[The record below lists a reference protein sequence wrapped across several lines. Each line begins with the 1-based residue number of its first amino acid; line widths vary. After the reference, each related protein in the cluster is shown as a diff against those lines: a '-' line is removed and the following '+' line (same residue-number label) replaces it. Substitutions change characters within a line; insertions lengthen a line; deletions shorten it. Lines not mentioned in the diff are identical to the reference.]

1 MKLSIVVPVYNE
13 EESIEIFIKEVEEKT
28 KSLPLEKIFYFVNDG
43 STDKTLKIIK
53 KLAEKRDDIQYIS
66 FSRNFG
72 KEAALL
78 AGLEVAVGDF
88 VTIMDVDLQDP
99 PEILPEMFE
108 KLQEGYDVVGT
119 RRTSRTGE
127 PPIRSF
133 FAKLFYKIINKISK
147 TQIVDGARDYRLM
160 TRQVVDSILN
170 LQESNRFSKGLFSW
184 VGYEVTYL
192 EYENRERSRGQ
203 TSWSFWSLLR
213 YSVDG
218 FVNFSELPLNIATF
232 VGILCFFI
240 SIILSFFYTVK
251 TLVWG
256 DSVQGF
262 PTLVI
267 LVLML
272 GGLQLLAS
280 GIIGKYLAKT
290 FIEVKKRPNYII
302 KESNIKS
309 EDEPLNNQKGKRLVM

>member
-28 KSLPLEKIFYFVNDG
+28 KSLPLEKVFYFVNDG

-99 PEILPEMFE
+99 PEMLPEMFE

-127 PPIRSF
+127 PPISSF

-160 TRQVVDSILN
+160 TRQVVDSILK

-240 SIILSFFYTVK
+240 SIILSLFYTVK

>member
-160 TRQVVDSILN
+160 TRQVVESVLE
-170 LQESNRFSKGLFSW
+170 LQENNQFSKGLFSW
-184 VGYEVTYL
+184 VGYKVTYL
-192 EYENRERSRGQ
+192 DFENRERDRGR

-213 YSVDG
+213 YSIDG
-218 FVNFSELPLNIATF
+218 FVNFSEIPLSIATF
-232 VGILCFFI
+232 IGVFCFFI
-240 SIILSFFYTVK
+240 SIILSIFFAVK
-251 TLVWG
+251 TLIWG

-267 LVLML
+267 LILML

-290 FIEVKKRPNYII
+290 FLEVKNRPNYII

-309 EDEPLNNQKGKRLVM
+309 GKMIRSAIIKVKG

>member
-99 PEILPEMFE
+99 PEMLPEMFE

-127 PPIRSF
+127 PPISSF

-160 TRQVVDSILN
+160 TRQVVDSILK

-240 SIILSFFYTVK
+240 SIILSLFYTVK

>member
-53 KLAEKRDDIQYIS
+53 KLSEKRDDMQYIS

-99 PEILPEMFE
+99 PEMLPEMFE

-160 TRQVVDSILN
+160 TRQVVDSILK

-184 VGYEVTYL
+184 VGYKVTYL

-232 VGILCFFI
+232 IGILCFFI
-240 SIILSFFYTVK
+240 SIILSLFYTVK

>member
-1 MKLSIVVPVYNE
+1 MKVSIVVPVYNE

-99 PEILPEMFE
+99 PEMLPEMFE

-160 TRQVVDSILN
+160 TRQVVDSILK

-184 VGYEVTYL
+184 VGYEIIYL

-232 VGILCFFI
+232 VGILCFFLLF
-240 SIILSFFYTVK
+240 ILSFFYTV
-251 TLVWG
+251 
-256 DSVQGF
+256 
-262 PTLVI
+262 
-267 LVLML
+267 
-272 GGLQLLAS
+272 
-280 GIIGKYLAKT
+280 
-290 FIEVKKRPNYII
+290 
-302 KESNIKS
+302 
-309 EDEPLNNQKGKRLVM
+309 

>member
-53 KLAEKRDDIQYIS
+53 KLSEKRDDIQYIS

-99 PEILPEMFE
+99 PEMLPEMFE

-160 TRQVVDSILN
+160 TRQVVDSILK

-184 VGYEVTYL
+184 VGYKVTYL

-232 VGILCFFI
+232 IGILCFFI
-240 SIILSFFYTVK
+240 SIILSLFYTVK

>member
-53 KLAEKRDDIQYIS
+53 KLAEKRADIQYIS

-99 PEILPEMFE
+99 PEMLPEMFE

-160 TRQVVDSILN
+160 TRQVVESVLE
-170 LQESNRFSKGLFSW
+170 LQENNRFSKGLFSW
-184 VGYEVTYL
+184 VGYKVTYL
-192 EYENRERSRGQ
+192 DFENRERDRGR

-213 YSVDG
+213 YSIDG
-218 FVNFSELPLNIATF
+218 FVNFSEIPLSIATF
-232 VGILCFFI
+232 IGVFCFFI
-240 SIILSFFYTVK
+240 SIILSIFFAVK
-251 TLVWG
+251 TLIWG

-267 LVLML
+267 LILML

-290 FIEVKKRPNYII
+290 FLEVKNRPNYII

-309 EDEPLNNQKGKRLVM
+309 GKMIRSAIIKVKG

>member
-99 PEILPEMFE
+99 PEMLPEMFE

-160 TRQVVDSILN
+160 TRQVVDSILK

-240 SIILSFFYTVK
+240 SIILSLFYTVK

-309 EDEPLNNQKGKRLVM
+309 EDEPLNNQKGKSLVM

>member
-1 MKLSIVVPVYNE
+1 MYNE

-99 PEILPEMFE
+99 PEMLPEMFE

-160 TRQVVDSILN
+160 TRQVVDSILK

-240 SIILSFFYTVK
+240 SIILSLFYTVK

>member
-133 FAKLFYKIINKISK
+133 FAKLFCKIINKISK

-160 TRQVVDSILN
+160 TRQVVESVLE
-170 LQESNRFSKGLFSW
+170 LQENNRFSKGLFSW
-184 VGYEVTYL
+184 VGYKVTYL
-192 EYENRERSRGQ
+192 DFENRERDRGR

-213 YSVDG
+213 YSIDG
-218 FVNFSELPLNIATF
+218 FVNFSEIPLSIATF
-232 VGILCFFI
+232 IGVFCFFI
-240 SIILSFFYTVK
+240 SIILSIFFAVK
-251 TLVWG
+251 TLIWG

-267 LVLML
+267 LILML

-290 FIEVKKRPNYII
+290 FLEVKNRPNYII

-309 EDEPLNNQKGKRLVM
+309 GKMIRSAIIKVKG

>member
-13 EESIEIFIKEVEEKT
+13 EECIEIFIKEVEEKT

-99 PEILPEMFE
+99 PEMLPEMFE

-160 TRQVVDSILN
+160 TRQVVDSILK

-240 SIILSFFYTVK
+240 SIILSLFYTVK

>member
-1 MKLSIVVPVYNE
+1 MELSIVVPVYNE

-72 KEAALL
+72 KEAALI

-99 PEILPEMFE
+99 PEMLPEMFE

-160 TRQVVDSILN
+160 TRQVVDSILK

-192 EYENRERSRGQ
+192 EYENRERSKGQ

-240 SIILSFFYTVK
+240 SIILSLFYTVK

>member
-160 TRQVVDSILN
+160 TRQVVESVLE
-170 LQESNRFSKGLFSW
+170 LQENNRFSKGLFSW
-184 VGYEVTYL
+184 VGYKVTYL
-192 EYENRERSRGQ
+192 DFENRERDRGR

-213 YSVDG
+213 YSIDG
-218 FVNFSELPLNIATF
+218 FVNFSEIPLSIATF
-232 VGILCFFI
+232 IGVFCFFI
-240 SIILSFFYTVK
+240 SIILSIFFAVK
-251 TLVWG
+251 TLIWG

-267 LVLML
+267 LILML

-290 FIEVKKRPNYII
+290 FLEVKNRPNYII

-309 EDEPLNNQKGKRLVM
+309 GKMIRSAIIKVKG

>member
-108 KLQEGYDVVGT
+108 KWQEGYDVVGT

-203 TSWSFWSLLR
+203 TSWSFWGLLR

-240 SIILSFFYTVK
+240 SIILSLFYTVK

>member
-99 PEILPEMFE
+99 PEMLPEMFE

-127 PPIRSF
+127 PPIRPF

-160 TRQVVDSILN
+160 TRQVVDSILK

-240 SIILSFFYTVK
+240 SIILSLFYTVK

>member
-160 TRQVVDSILN
+160 TRQVVESVLE
-170 LQESNRFSKGLFSW
+170 LQENNRFSKGLFSW
-184 VGYEVTYL
+184 VGYKVTYL
-192 EYENRERSRGQ
+192 DFENRERDRGR

-213 YSVDG
+213 YSIDG
-218 FVNFSELPLNIATF
+218 FVNFSEIPLSIATF
-232 VGILCFFI
+232 IGVFCFFI
-240 SIILSFFYTVK
+240 SFILSIFFAVK
-251 TLVWG
+251 TLIWG

-267 LVLML
+267 LILML

-290 FIEVKKRPNYII
+290 FLEVKNRPNYII

-309 EDEPLNNQKGKRLVM
+309 GKMIRSAIIKVKG

>member
-99 PEILPEMFE
+99 PEMLPEMFE

-160 TRQVVDSILN
+160 TRQVVESVLE
-170 LQESNRFSKGLFSW
+170 LQENNRFSKGLFSW
-184 VGYEVTYL
+184 VGYKVTYL
-192 EYENRERSRGQ
+192 GFENRERDRGR

-213 YSVDG
+213 YSIDG
-218 FVNFSELPLNIATF
+218 FINFSEIPLSIATF
-232 VGILCFFI
+232 IGVFCFFI
-240 SIILSFFYTVK
+240 SIILSIFFAVK
-251 TLVWG
+251 TLIWG

-267 LVLML
+267 LILML

-290 FIEVKKRPNYII
+290 FLEVKNRPNYII

-309 EDEPLNNQKGKRLVM
+309 GKMIRSAIIKVKG

>member
-99 PEILPEMFE
+99 PEMLPEMFE

-160 TRQVVDSILN
+160 TRQVVDSILK

-203 TSWSFWSLLR
+203 TSWSFWGLLR

-240 SIILSFFYTVK
+240 SIILSLFYTVK

>member
-53 KLAEKRDDIQYIS
+53 KLAEKRADIQYIS

-99 PEILPEMFE
+99 PEMLPEMFE

-160 TRQVVDSILN
+160 TRQVVDSILK

-240 SIILSFFYTVK
+240 SIILSLFYTVK

-267 LVLML
+267 LVIML

>member
-133 FAKLFYKIINKISK
+133 FAKVFYKIINKISK

-160 TRQVVDSILN
+160 TRQVVESVLE
-170 LQESNRFSKGLFSW
+170 LQENNRFSKGLFSW
-184 VGYEVTYL
+184 VGYKVTYL
-192 EYENRERSRGQ
+192 DFENRERDRGR

-213 YSVDG
+213 YSIDG
-218 FVNFSELPLNIATF
+218 FVNFSEIPLSIATF
-232 VGILCFFI
+232 IGVFCFFI
-240 SIILSFFYTVK
+240 SIILSIFFAVK
-251 TLVWG
+251 TLIWG

-267 LVLML
+267 LILML

-290 FIEVKKRPNYII
+290 FLEVKNRPNYII

-309 EDEPLNNQKGKRLVM
+309 GKMIRSAIIKVKG

>member
-53 KLAEKRDDIQYIS
+53 KLAEKRGDIQYIS

-99 PEILPEMFE
+99 PEMLPEMFE

-119 RRTSRTGE
+119 RRTNRTGE
-127 PPIRSF
+127 PLIRSF
-133 FAKLFYKIINKISK
+133 FAKLFYKIINKVSK

-160 TRQVVDSILN
+160 TRQVVDSILK

-240 SIILSFFYTVK
+240 SIILSLFYTVK

>member
-99 PEILPEMFE
+99 PEMLPEMFE

-160 TRQVVDSILN
+160 TRQVVDSILK

-240 SIILSFFYTVK
+240 SIILSLFYTVK

-309 EDEPLNNQKGKRLVM
+309 EDEPLNNQKGKMLVM

>member
-1 MKLSIVVPVYNE
+1 M
-13 EESIEIFIKEVEEKT
+13 EEKT

-53 KLAEKRDDIQYIS
+53 KLAEKRADIQYIS

-99 PEILPEMFE
+99 PEMLPEMFE

-160 TRQVVDSILN
+160 TRQVVDSILK

-240 SIILSFFYTVK
+240 SIILSLFYTVK

>member
-53 KLAEKRDDIQYIS
+53 KLAEKRADIQYIS

-99 PEILPEMFE
+99 PEMLPEMFE

-147 TQIVDGARDYRLM
+147 PQIVDGARDYRLM
-160 TRQVVDSILN
+160 TRQVVDSILK

-240 SIILSFFYTVK
+240 SIILSLFYTVK

>member
-88 VTIMDVDLQDP
+88 VAIMDVDLQDP
-99 PEILPEMFE
+99 PEMLPEMFE

-147 TQIVDGARDYRLM
+147 TQIVNGARDYRLM
-160 TRQVVDSILN
+160 TRQVVESILE
-170 LQESNRFSKGLFSW
+170 LQENNRFSKGLFSW
-184 VGYEVTYL
+184 VGYKVTYL
-192 EYENRERSRGQ
+192 DFENRERDRGR

-213 YSVDG
+213 YSIDG
-218 FVNFSELPLNIATF
+218 FVNFSEIPLSIATF
-232 VGILCFFI
+232 IGVFCFFI
-240 SIILSFFYTVK
+240 SIILSIFFAVK
-251 TLVWG
+251 TLIWG

-267 LVLML
+267 LILML

-290 FIEVKKRPNYII
+290 FLEVKNRPNYII

-309 EDEPLNNQKGKRLVM
+309 GKMIRSAIIKVKG

>member
-1 MKLSIVVPVYNE
+1 MKLSIVVTVYNE

-127 PPIRSF
+127 LPIRSF

-160 TRQVVDSILN
+160 TRQVVESVLE
-170 LQESNRFSKGLFSW
+170 LQENNRFSKGLFSW
-184 VGYEVTYL
+184 VGYKVTYL
-192 EYENRERSRGQ
+192 DFENRERDRGR

-213 YSVDG
+213 YSIDG
-218 FVNFSELPLNIATF
+218 FVNFSEIPLSIATF
-232 VGILCFFI
+232 IGVFCFFI
-240 SIILSFFYTVK
+240 SIILSIFFAVK
-251 TLVWG
+251 TLIWG

-267 LVLML
+267 LILML

-290 FIEVKKRPNYII
+290 FLEVKNRPNYII

-309 EDEPLNNQKGKRLVM
+309 GKMIRSAIIKVKG

>member
-53 KLAEKRDDIQYIS
+53 KLAEKRADIQYIS

-99 PEILPEMFE
+99 PEMLPEMFE

-160 TRQVVDSILN
+160 TRQVVDSILK

-240 SIILSFFYTVK
+240 SIILSLFYTVK

>member
-1 MKLSIVVPVYNE
+1 M
-13 EESIEIFIKEVEEKT
+13 EEKT
-28 KSLPLEKIFYFVNDG
+28 KSLPLEKNFYFVNDG

-99 PEILPEMFE
+99 PEMLPEMFE

-127 PPIRSF
+127 PPISSF

-160 TRQVVDSILN
+160 TRQVVDSILK

-232 VGILCFFI
+232 VGTLCFFI
-240 SIILSFFYTVK
+240 SIILSLFYTVK

>member
-160 TRQVVDSILN
+160 TRQVVESVLE
-170 LQESNRFSKGLFSW
+170 LQENNRFSKGLFSW
-184 VGYEVTYL
+184 VGYKVTYL
-192 EYENRERSRGQ
+192 DFENRERDRGR

-213 YSVDG
+213 YSIDG
-218 FVNFSELPLNIATF
+218 FVNFSEIPLSIATF
-232 VGILCFFI
+232 IGVFCFFI
-240 SIILSFFYTVK
+240 SIILSIFFAVK
-251 TLVWG
+251 TLIWG

-267 LVLML
+267 LILML

-290 FIEVKKRPNYII
+290 FLEVKNRPNYII

-309 EDEPLNNQKGKRLVM
+309 GTMIRSAIIKVKG

>member
-1 MKLSIVVPVYNE
+1 MELSIVVPVYNE

-72 KEAALL
+72 KEAALI

-99 PEILPEMFE
+99 PEMLPEMFE
-108 KLQEGYDVVGT
+108 KLQEGYDIVGT

-160 TRQVVDSILN
+160 TRQVVDSILK

-192 EYENRERSRGQ
+192 EYENRERSKGQ

-240 SIILSFFYTVK
+240 SIILSLFYTVK

>member
-160 TRQVVDSILN
+160 TRQVVESVLE
-170 LQESNRFSKGLFSW
+170 LQENNRFSKGLFSW
-184 VGYEVTYL
+184 VGYKVTYL
-192 EYENRERSRGQ
+192 DFENRERDRGR

-213 YSVDG
+213 YSIDG
-218 FVNFSELPLNIATF
+218 FVNFSEIPLSIATF
-232 VGILCFFI
+232 IGVFCFFI
-240 SIILSFFYTVK
+240 SIILSIFFAVK
-251 TLVWG
+251 TLIWG
-256 DSVQGF
+256 
-262 PTLVI
+262 VI
-267 LVLML
+267 VCK
-272 GGLQLLAS
+272 A
-280 GIIGKYLAKT
+280 
-290 FIEVKKRPNYII
+290 FRPLSY
-302 KESNIKS
+302 
-309 EDEPLNNQKGKRLVM
+309 

>member
-88 VTIMDVDLQDP
+88 VAIMDVDLQDP
-99 PEILPEMFE
+99 PEMLPEMFE

-160 TRQVVDSILN
+160 TRQVVESVLE
-170 LQESNRFSKGLFSW
+170 LQENNRFSKGLFSW
-184 VGYEVTYL
+184 VGYKVTYL
-192 EYENRERSRGQ
+192 GFENRERDRGR

-213 YSVDG
+213 YSIDG
-218 FVNFSELPLNIATF
+218 FINFSEIPLSIATF
-232 VGILCFFI
+232 IGVFCFFI
-240 SIILSFFYTVK
+240 SIILSIFFAVK
-251 TLVWG
+251 TLIWG

-267 LVLML
+267 LILML

-290 FIEVKKRPNYII
+290 FLEVKNRPNYII

-309 EDEPLNNQKGKRLVM
+309 GKMIRSAIIKVKG